1 MSYGLGILD
10 NVEDYTK
17 TLENV
22 EFPVAQLVIYT
33 SKRWLA
39 NHTISESYGVRVNKF
54 FKARL
59 GS

>member
-17 TLENV
+17 TLEYV

-39 NHTISESYGVRVNKF
+39 NHTISEWYGVRVNKF
-54 FKARL
+54 FKGRL